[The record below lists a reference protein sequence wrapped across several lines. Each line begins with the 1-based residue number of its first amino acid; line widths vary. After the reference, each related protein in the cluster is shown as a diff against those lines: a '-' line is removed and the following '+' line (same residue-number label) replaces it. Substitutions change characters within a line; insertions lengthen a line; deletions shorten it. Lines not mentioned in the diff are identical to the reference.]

1 MSEIA
6 AASPEQLIRPEGFPC
21 SCGKEHRAD
30 IQYLKIQPGAVRL
43 VPEALAV
50 LGTRRPM
57 VICGPFGYEAAGK
70 TVCALLEGAGV
81 PYTLYRLQSEDGGKI
96 KPSEHAAG
104 SLLFNFDPACD
115 LILGVGSGVINDLCK
130 MLGRAARLPCM
141 IVATAPSMDGYA
153 SDSSSVEIGGI
164 KRSVKSQMPA
174 AILCDTQI
182 MAQAPLCMIH
192 AGLGDIFAKYTALFD
207 WRLAHMVT
215 GEPYCGE
222 IAQLVDRSLQKTVAA
237 APRAVKR
244 EEDAVCAIAEGLVLS
259 GLGMA
264 FAGSSHPASGLD
276 HYFSHCWEMLL
287 LERGQDYALHGL
299 QTGVGMLL
307 TLKIAEK
314 LKGIS
319 PDLARA
325 RAAADRFDPAA
336 WEQNLRRVFPKAA
349 SGILEIER
357 KAGKNER
364 AGRLK
369 RAERIIAVWDQI
381 LKLMED
387 TLPRYDAVKA
397 MMLDAGMPTTPWELG
412 LTADD
417 AVDAFVC
424 SRDIRDKYLLS
435 SLIWD
440 IGYLEEAAQWVRE
453 ACSQLSPCQ
462 SENRI
467 A

>member
-6 AASPEQLIRPEGFPC
+6 AVPPECLIRPEGFQC

-30 IQYLKIQPGAVRL
+30 IQYLKIRPGAVHL

-50 LGTRRPM
+50 LGARRPM
-57 VICGPFGYEAAGK
+57 VVCGPFGYEAAGK
-70 TVCALLEGAGV
+70 TVCALLRDAGV
-81 PYTLYRLQSEDGGKI
+81 PYTLHRLQSEDGGKI

-104 SLLFNFDPACD
+104 SLLLNFDPACD
-115 LILGVGSGVINDLCK
+115 LVLGVGSGVINDLCK
-130 MLGRAARLPCM
+130 ILGRTARIPCM

-153 SDSSSVEIGGI
+153 SDTSSMEIDGI
-164 KRSVKSQMPA
+164 KCTVKTQMPA

-192 AGLGDIFAKYTALFD
+192 AGLGDIFAKYTSLFE
-207 WRLAHMVT
+207 WRLSHMVT

-222 IAQLVDRSLQKTVAA
+222 VAQLVNRSLQKTVAA
-237 APRAVKR
+237 APRAVKH
-244 EEDAVCAIAEGLVLS
+244 EEDAVHAMAEGLVLS
-259 GLGMA
+259 GIGMA
-264 FAGSSHPASGLD
+264 FAGISHPASGLE

-287 LERGQDYALHGL
+287 LERGQEYALHGL

-314 LKGIS
+314 LKDIS
-319 PDLARA
+319 PDPARV

-349 SGILEIER
+349 GGILEIER

-369 RAERIIAVWDQI
+369 RAQRIIAAWDEI
-381 LKLMED
+381 LQLMEE

-397 MMLDAGMPTTPWELG
+397 LMVNAGMPTTPQELG
-412 LTADD
+412 LTADE

-435 SLIWD
+435 SMIWD
-440 IGYLEEAAQWVRE
+440 IGYTEEAAQWVRE
-453 ACSQLSPCQ
+453 ACSQPAAPPI
-462 SENRI
+462 ENRI

>member
-6 AASPEQLIRPEGFPC
+6 NVPPECLIRPEGFQC
-21 SCGKEHRAD
+21 SCGKQHRAP
-30 IQYLKIQPGAVRL
+30 IQYLKIRPGAVRL

-50 LGTRRPM
+50 LGARRPM
-57 VICGPFGYEAAGK
+57 VVCGPFGYEAAGK
-70 TVCALLEGAGV
+70 TVCALLEETGM
-81 PYTLYRLQSEDGGKI
+81 PYTLYRLHSSDGGKI

-104 SLLFNFDPACD
+104 SLLFHFDPACD

-130 MLGRAARLPCM
+130 MLGKAAKVPYM

-153 SDSSSVEIGGI
+153 SDSSSVEINGI
-164 KRSVKSQMPA
+164 KCSVKTQMPA

-182 MAQAPLCMIH
+182 MAQAPICMIH

-207 WRLAHMVT
+207 WRLAHMIT
-215 GEPYCGE
+215 GEAYCGE
-222 IAQLVDRSLQKTVAA
+222 VAQLVNSSLQKTAA
-237 APRAVKR
+237 AAHRAVKR
-244 EEDAVCAIAEGLVLS
+244 EEDAVRAIAEGLVLS
-259 GLGMA
+259 GIGMA
-264 FAGSSHPASGLD
+264 FAECSHPASGLD

-314 LKGIS
+314 LKAIHPS
-319 PDLARA
+319 LERA

-349 SGILEIER
+349 GGILEMER
-357 KAGKNER
+357 RAKKNEC

-369 RAERIIAVWDQI
+369 RAQRIISIWEEIIQ
-381 LKLMED
+381 LMDE
-387 TLPRYDAVKA
+387 TLPRYEEIRAR
-397 MMLDAGMPTTPWELG
+397 MLEAGMPTTPGELG

-424 SRDIRDKYLLS
+424 SRDIRNKYLFS
-435 SLIWD
+435 SMIWD
-440 IGYLEEAAQWVRE
+440 IGYMEEAAEWVKE
-453 ACSQLSPCQ
+453 AA
-462 SENRI
+462 RTV
-467 A
+467 